1 MERGI
6 VVSELDHIV
15 MDAKL
20 KRHDKL
26 SRAAVDYL
34 IHWLQEYPEELIA
47 IAKGRHVTGHLLYG
61 DRNYAEWDIDRLAK
75 ETAEELADG
84 INYTVE
90 VLSRQ
95 QYGVRPE

>member
-1 MERGI
+1 M
-6 VVSELDHIV
+6 VSELDHIV

-26 SRAAVDYL
+26 AKASVDYL
-34 IHWLQEYPEELIA
+34 IAWLQDYPEELIA

-61 DRNYAEWDIDRLAK
+61 DRNYAEWDDDRLAK

-84 INYTVE
+84 INYTIE

-95 QYGVRPE
+95 LYGSRPD